1 MEGTV
6 SEEVWWRDS
15 FNVQVLQGK
24 ANHFISS
31 VFPHPTGT
39 GTWRVEGARSVSQS
53 SALSSA
59 LPERSR
65 ADIMES
71 DSLLAS
77 LSADG
82 EMWAVTW
89 WLACQQESR
98 RSCTK
103 LSHWLAYPPTLN
115 KTGGLLAAA
124 AQPVRQ
130 IHLSV
135 CNDHPNTDSTLECQT
150 HWVPSISIP
159 S

>member
-1 MEGTV
+1 MSG
-6 SEEVWWRDS
+6 EEWSRDS
-15 FNVQVLQGK
+15 FNIQVLQGK
-24 ANHFISS
+24 ANYFISS

-39 GTWRVEGARSVSQS
+39 GMWRVEGVRSVNQS

-89 WLACQQESR
+89 WLACQQESY
-98 RSCTK
+98 RSSTK
-103 LSHWLAYPPTLN
+103 LPNWLTYP
-115 KTGGLLAAA
+115 
-124 AQPVRQ
+124 Q
-130 IHLSV
+130 H
-135 CNDHPNTDSTLECQT
+135 
-150 HWVPSISIP
+150 
-159 S
+159 